1 MAYTDDKQL
10 TVQKAETDFRTAYRA
25 KRKLI
30 EREMEDF
37 RFALGEQWSE
47 EDKAKLERAG
57 VKPITD
63 NRIQPNLFLLTGLER
78 QNRTDFKAFPEGEED
93 SLKAEIASA
102 LFKHS
107 IKVSDFQFKS
117 SEQFKDGATC
127 GESHLEL
134 YLDNT
139 FNLINAKPCWKK
151 LDGNRLFPAPGWRE
165 YDFNDAP
172 YVYKVTLNLSR
183 EDLINLFPEKQSIIE
198 EATPAKMDFDAITG
212 GEELHRQPKDYPKSG
227 GSEGDDDEEGFD
239 LIERY
244 YKKMVSKAYIGDY
257 ETGRIEKADSQ
268 EKAQGVVDQ
277 YRAGIQA
284 EQDQY
289 AQALQS
295 YQMAQAAPQLD
306 ENGQPITG
314 PMSAMGAPME
324 PPVAPPPK
332 DPNRLK
338 VIKRMVPEIW
348 CFAYSP
354 GQQEPWADERAW
366 FYPNWT
372 TYPFVPFFA
381 RFSTAPLEGD
391 DRHLLIQGIVH
402 SVKGVQEKHN
412 KAEMLMIRHLNSSTN
427 SGWLVEED
435 TWVDRSKVEQFGTQ
449 GGVNLEYKV
458 GKPPPQ
464 RISPMPLSQGHA
476 ELAAESAEAIKAQL
490 GINAD
495 LLASQEGG
503 ADSGRAIALRQRQGL
518 LMVQELYDNLSR
530 SRVIAGKL
538 LLSQFPKIYDTETAM
553 KVLGEAFLTKNFPP
567 PMQLV
572 EGPGGLPQVG
582 LDGAPAQQPMTG
594 PDGQPMQ
601 YDKEMA
607 EVTIAEVLSGNLGEY
622 DVAVG
627 EAVASETTRI
637 ANSQE
642 LKDIA
647 QTYPGLI
654 PPDLLIEES
663 QLPQSTKQKV
673 LGAIK
678 QAQAMAQVAAQSTAA
693 HAAPKQPAQPGAAA

>member
-1 MAYTDDKQL
+1 MPDNEKTI
-10 TVQKAETDFRTAYRA
+10 TVKRAEADFKDSYRA

-30 EREMEDF
+30 QREKEDF
-37 RFALGEQWSE
+37 LFALGKQWSK
-47 EDKAKLERAG
+47 EDEAKLEADG
-57 VKPITD
+57 IKPITD
-63 NRIQPNLFLLTGLER
+63 NRIAPNLYLLTGLER

-102 LFKHS
+102 LFKHA
-107 IKVSDFQFKS
+107 IKISDFSYKS

-151 LDGNRLFPAPGWRE
+151 LDGNRLFPASGWRE

-172 YVYKVTLNLSR
+172 FVYKLTLGLSR
-183 EDLINLFPEKQSIIE
+183 EDLINLYPEKQTAIE
-198 EATPAKMDFDAITG
+198 NAKGGKLDFNAITNG
-212 GEELHRQPKDYPKSG
+212 GEEHRQKKDYPTRG
-227 GSEGDDDEEGFD
+227 GDSEGDRDKED
-239 LIERY
+239 LDLVERY
-244 YKKMVSKAYIGDY
+244 YKKMVPKAYIGDY
-257 ETGRIEKADSQ
+257 ETGKIEEADSL
-268 EKAQGVVDQ
+268 EKAQGVVTQ
-277 YRAGIQA
+277 YQGDIQA
-284 EQDQY
+284 EQDAY
-289 AQALQS
+289 TQALTQF
-295 YQMAQAAPQLD
+295 QQAQAAPPAMD
-306 ENGQPITG
+306 ENGMMLGG

-324 PPVAPPPK
+324 APIPPAPK

-348 CFAYSP
+348 CFAYIP
-354 GQQEPWADERAW
+354 GMDEPLADERAW
-366 FYPNWT
+366 FYPNWQ

-402 SVKGVQEKHN
+402 GVKGVQEKHN

-435 TWVDRSKVEQFGTQ
+435 TWVDRAKVEQRGSQ

-464 RISPMPLSQGHA
+464 RITPMPLSQGHA
-476 ELAAESAEAIKAQL
+476 ELAAESAEAIKAGL

-495 LLASQEGG
+495 LLATQEGG

-538 LLSQFPKIYDTETAM
+538 LLSQFPKIYDTETAE
-553 KVLGEAFLTKNFPP
+553 KVLGEAFLIKNFPP

-572 EGPGGLPQVG
+572 EGPGGLPQMDPNTG
-582 LDGAPAQQPMTG
+582 GPAQKPMT
-594 PDGQPMQ
+594 DEMGQPMQ

-607 EVTIAEVLSGNLGEY
+607 EISIAEVLSGNLGEY
-622 DVAVG
+622 DVTVG
-627 EAVASETTRI
+627 EAVSSETTRI
-637 ANSQE
+637 ANAQE
-642 LKDIA
+642 LKEIA

-663 QLPQSTKQKV
+663 QLPQSTKNKV
-673 LGAIK
+673 LSSIK
-678 QAQAMAQVAAQSTAA
+678 QMQAMAQMTGPQP
-693 HAAPKQPAQPGAAA
+693 APKKPAQPQAAA